1 MNLDMLKGNVGWR
14 MQLAPQAIH
23 LDEFGRE
30 VPGKNEDWIIRSV
43 TDDEVQLDE
52 AVMLGLATTLGKDHI
67 QSFATN
73 PSRSAAD
80 GLQYGY
86 LKLHVQMYIPK
97 NGPIWYQPCVRP
109 GERLPPP
116 PVQISELFVD
126 FQYPLK
132 SGIQQR
138 LVESGYDLSWAAASR
153 VPSLELDGWEVVVE
167 RDRQG
172 RLVSFFLR
180 DPRDSQV
187 LVKRRKR

>member
-30 VPGKNEDWIIRSV
+30 LQGKNEDWIIRSV
-43 TDDEVQLDE
+43 TDDEVRLDE

-73 PSRSAAD
+73 PSRSVAG
-80 GLQYGY
+80 GLPYGY

-97 NGPIWYQPCVRP
+97 NECIWYQPCVRP

-126 FQYPLK
+126 FQYPIK

-138 LVESGYDLSWAAASR
+138 LVESGYDVSWAAASR

-172 RLVSFFLR
+172 RAVSFFLR
-180 DPRDSQV
+180 GPRDSQV
-187 LVKRRKR
+187 LVKRSKR